1 MRGRA
6 HIIAALRIHPTNPT
20 HLAAAL
26 AAAVA
31 ALGTPALAVPG
42 TSGARAPAQVAA
54 PAGVRSAAESPQ
66 PPAADPYRWFDPIID
81 LRALIANGFVDEVD
95 AVAMQRA
102 AMDAMARSLG
112 DQYSEYLPPQV
123 ERSYRDRIEG
133 SYVGIGVELAI
144 ADGRPVVITALDD
157 SPAMEAGL
165 LPGDVILSVDGK
177 DVQGIGG
184 AGLES
189 LLPGQP
195 GTSVRLDIRQA
206 DGIERSVDVRR
217 AVIETRSVK
226 GILRDSDGWRHTLD
240 ADRRIAYL
248 RIAAFS
254 DRTLAELDAALAR
267 IRADGVSG
275 IILDL
280 RGNGGGSLDAGVG
293 TVDRFLSSGA
303 IVSTRGRDAVGR
315 TWDATDSPDDVAVP
329 LVVLVN
335 EGSASASEVV
345 AGALR
350 DQRRARLVGV
360 RSFGKGSVQE
370 VRSLPDGAG
379 AMKLTVA
386 RYYLPSG
393 TSVSR
398 LQGVPRWGVEP
409 DTGFRVP
416 MTGDQIRAAA
426 SLRQAREAG
435 PGTAAAGRAPQVA
448 WNSPQSIRSAA
459 ADPQLAAA
467 LEAMQGYLDAWE
479 WPAVGDVSGDVGAGN
494 DELRASLEQ
503 RRYLLELLRGND
515 RRISELRDSGAGVD
529 DPLLAADAALIDGE
543 VVVRDRDGRV
553 VGRWIV
559 KDPSKLRDGIGS
571 GAAPAPEFTPA
582 REPEGK

>member
-1 MRGRA
+1 LRQHRTILA
-6 HIIAALRIHPTNPT
+6 SAASAI
-20 HLAAAL
+20 
-26 AAAVA
+26 
-31 ALGTPALAVPG
+31 ALAVCAHAAATAFAQDPV
-42 TSGARAPAQVAA
+42 GAGGAA
-54 PAGVRSAAESPQ
+54 PEGAPRPTTM
-66 PPAADPYRWFDPIID
+66 DPYRWFDPIID
-81 LRALIANGFVDEVD
+81 LRALIANGYVDEVD

-144 ADGRPVVITALDD
+144 ADGRPVVVTALDD

-165 LPGDVILSVDGK
+165 LPGDVILAVDGK

-184 AGLES
+184 AGLEA
-189 LLPGQP
+189 LLPGRP
-195 GTSVRLDIRQA
+195 GTTVRLDVRQA
-206 DGIERSVDVRR
+206 DGIERSVSVTR

-226 GILRDSDGWRHTLD
+226 GILRDADGWRHALD
-240 ADRRIAYL
+240 PDRRIAYL
-248 RIAAFS
+248 RIASFS

-303 IVSTRGRDAVGR
+303 IVSTRGRESVGR
-315 TWDATDSPDDVAVP
+315 TWDATESPEDVVVP
-329 LVVLVN
+329 LVVLLN

-350 DQRRARLVGV
+350 DQRRAKLVGV

-370 VRSLPDGAG
+370 VRSLPEGAG
-379 AMKLTVA
+379 AMKMTVA

-393 TSVSR
+393 TSVAR
-398 LQGVPRWGVEP
+398 LQGATRWGVEP

-416 MTGDQIRAAA
+416 MTGDQMRAAA
-426 SLRQAREAG
+426 TLRQAREAAQ
-435 PGTAAAGRAPQVA
+435 GTPAAARAPSVS
-448 WNSPQSIRSAA
+448 WSSPESIRTAA

-479 WPAVGDVSGDVGAGN
+479 WPQVGDVSGDVGAGN

-503 RRYLLELLRGND
+503 RRYLLELLRTND
-515 RRISELRDSGAGVD
+515 RRISELRDTGAGVD
-529 DPLLAADAALIDGE
+529 DPLLAGDAALIDGE
-543 VVVRDRDGRV
+543 VVVRDREGRV

-559 KDPSKLRDGIGS
+559 KDPAKLRDGIGS